1 MCASDKRK
9 KSDSSWFARIPSAS
23 ALHVAMYGGL
33 TKVPQSSQS
42 GDQRSDQPHLAL
54 SGSFWGVQCVGMGRN
69 LNTRKRAFC
78 LSLAAAK
85 GYVHSFLQWLDCTR
99 WAGRS
104 QALAAQT
111 PLLSEICG
119 AVEKGNSIELVNEMI
134 HSSLKSWFNDWVSDR
149 IDKRPV
155 AVGV

>member
-1 MCASDKRK
+1 MCRDGQ
-9 KSDSSWFARIPSAS
+9 KSEHQEA
-23 ALHVAMYGGL
+23 GL
-33 TKVPQSSQS
+33 LPEPCSSQRV
-42 GDQRSDQPHLAL
+42 RSLFLAM
-54 SGSFWGVQCVGMGRN
+54 VGLIFN
-69 LNTRKRAFC
+69 
-78 LSLAAAK
+78 
-85 GYVHSFLQWLDCTR
+85 FLGTR